1 MKNVWKFPR
10 PFSNRSTSRPGR
22 RKQRK
27 KYKIALSPQIAGGV
41 LVMHLVFMIAA
52 LSIAYSKEAN
62 NGQFEIVELYKGSC
76 STTDNWT
83 TALHLLINFS
93 STLLLGASSS
103 MMQVIGAPSRTAV
116 DRAHKNHKW
125 LDIGTLSIRN
135 FGAMDWKRR
144 SLWLALLFTSVP
156 IHMLYNSV
164 IFRTISTSDFGIV
177 FIPDDLGR
185 DEPLV
190 YNEVERNSFYNVI
203 GAHAEDIQKEIS
215 NSTFINATLAECI
228 KKYDTSFNTKYST
241 LLLTADR
248 KHFSSASSLEAD
260 SENVKESEDG
270 ENYDY
275 TASQA
280 AILQEIS
287 EGTWNVRG
295 DFWSYRKWNITTS
308 NGSMFTYSGEQLGL
322 GINAYLHR
330 ASPAMRTDLISL
342 RTYMNQHNPT
352 SAALRTFLD
361 DPSHWVDSSWAGNL
375 TYQFSGY
382 THAEYWLLEI
392 VPKGCMFKEATEKCQ
407 LSFSPP
413 ISLIV
418 LSCSIIKLACMVLA
432 TWHKREEPL
441 LTIGDSIASFLS
453 EPDPTTKGQCLMP
466 RPDPKA
472 WSLTYVRSTLAE
484 LVSCLRGWSKDSKDG
499 SDILLTKPGATEE
512 SAIETPRPTLLSPKK
527 LRWHRA
533 ASRIRI
539 GLTYTFLLLCEMG
552 VFIVLFF
559 SILAVVSTG
568 YGSAKAAVSGIWSM
582 GFGSANTKTLITMN
596 LSHNMI
602 ALILLANVPQLILSI
617 QYYLINSML
626 TCMLVAAEWD
636 GYALHRK
643 HLRVSNPHGEQ
654 RSTYY
659 LSLPFRYSVPKL
671 TLFTL
676 AHWMV
681 SQSLFFVNV
690 VGYDVHG
697 QEDNLT
703 STRGVC
709 YSPLA
714 ILIVFI
720 LLSGCYIVCIVLS
733 RKRFK
738 SHAPVV
744 AHCSA
749 AISASCHPPADDVD
763 AALKPVMWGEIVMD
777 GDDVEQLNGHDNHE
791 EDEEISM
798 IGDQPPL
805 DSFQSRFAHCSI
817 TSLEVRPPQHDR
829 SYY

>member
-1 MKNVWKFPR
+1 MESNFIFQSEQRVFQAMDEKRVEIPSTALNTINV
-10 PFSNRSTSRPGR
+10 NTSEA
-22 RKQRK
+22 KTQK
-27 KYKIALSPQIAGGV
+27 EIAGGV
-41 LVMHLVFMIAA
+41 LVMHLIFMIVAF
-52 LSIAYSKEAN
+52 SIAYSEEAN
-62 NGQFEIVELYKGSC
+62 NGQFEILELYKGSC

-93 STLLLGASSS
+93 STLILGASSS

-116 DRAHKNHKW
+116 DRAHNKHKW

-144 SLWLALLFTSVP
+144 TLWLCLLFTSLP
-156 IHMLYNSV
+156 IHMLYNSI
-164 IFRTISTSDFGIV
+164 IFRTISTSDFGTV
-177 FIPDDLGR
+177 LIPEDLGR

-190 YNEVERNSFYNVI
+190 YNEVEASSFYNVI
-203 GAHAEDIQKEIS
+203 GAHAGDIQKEIF
-215 NSTFINATLAECI
+215 NSTFINATLAECVR
-228 KKYDTSFNTKYST
+228 KYDTSFNTKYGT
-241 LLLTADR
+241 LLLAADR
-248 KHFSSASSLEAD
+248 KHFSNASSLEGD
-260 SENVKESEDG
+260 SGNVKDSDDG

-280 AILQEIS
+280 AILQEIN
-287 EGTWNVRG
+287 EGVWRVRG
-295 DFWSYRKWNITTS
+295 DFWSYREWNFTTS
-308 NGSMFTYSGEQLGL
+308 NGSIFTFGRGQPGI
-322 GINAYLHR
+322 GINAYFQTT
-330 ASPAMRTDLISL
+330 SPTVKQDIITL

-352 SAALRTFLD
+352 SAALQTFLD
-361 DPSHWVDSSWAGNL
+361 NSTNWADSSWAGNL
-375 TYQFSGY
+375 TYRFAGY
-382 THAEYWLLEI
+382 THAPYFLLEML
-392 VPKGCMFKEATEKCQ
+392 PKSCMFKEATEKCQ

-413 ISLIV
+413 IALIV

-453 EPDPTTKGQCLMP
+453 EPDPTTKGRCMMS
-466 RPDPKA
+466 RPDTEA
-472 WSLTYVRSTLAE
+472 WSLAYVRSRLAG
-484 LVSCLRGWSKDSKDG
+484 LVSCFPGRSKDTQDA
-499 SDILLTKPGATEE
+499 SDILLTKPGTAEA
-512 SAIETPRPTLLSPKK
+512 SGNGIGHLTLLSPKK

-533 ASRIRI
+533 ASRMRM
-539 GLTYTFLLLCEMG
+539 GLTYTFLLLCDMG
-552 VFIVLFF
+552 LFIVLFF
-559 SILAVVSTG
+559 SIATAATG
-568 YGSAKAAVSGIWSM
+568 FDSVKAALSGIWSM
-582 GFGSANTKTLITMN
+582 GFGSANTNTLITIN

-602 ALILLANVPQLILSI
+602 ALILLANVPQLVLSI

-636 GYALHRK
+636 AYALHRK

-681 SQSLFFVNV
+681 SQSLFFVNI

-697 QEDNLT
+697 QEDKLT

-714 ILIVFI
+714 IFI
-720 LLSGCYIVCIVLS
+720 FFLLLSGCYIVCIVLC
-733 RKRFK
+733 RKTFK

-744 AHCSA
+744 GHCSA
-749 AISASCHPPADDVD
+749 AISASCHPPAEDVD
-763 AALKPVMWGEIVMD
+763 AALKPVMWG
-777 GDDVEQLNGHDNHE
+777 GD
-791 EDEEISM
+791 S
-798 IGDQPPL
+798 P
-805 DSFQSRFAHCSI
+805 
-817 TSLEVRPPQHDR
+817 
-829 SYY
+829 